1 MVLCDEPEDLTHVWG
16 GEWTPTTED
25 PYIVL
30 ACWSCEIAEGITF
43 ANGYYLDTLNPEAVQ
58 AFIRMSYDPFQSLQE
73 YFGTTIQG
81 VFTDEPGL
89 MIHDGFFGVEAIRTA
104 VHDEC
109 YAHGLRLTEGM
120 AERYQQE
127 NGYDLIPR
135 LGALLYN
142 MADGTGQRN
151 SNIMIR

>member
-1 MVLCDEPEDLTHVWG
+1 MGW
-16 GEWTPTTED
+16 EWTPTTED

-104 VHDEC
+104 VHDVS
-109 YAHGLRLTEGM
+109 ATRR
-120 AERYQQE
+120 AWSS
-127 NGYDLIPR
+127 
-135 LGALLYN
+135 LGRKEWRSDISKRTA
-142 MADGTGQRN
+142 
-151 SNIMIR
+151 MISSRG